1 MGRVITSI
9 WIVVAV
15 SLTGW
20 AQSAKD
26 MAERLDTSAEILE
39 ELMNAPDSE
48 VPEGL
53 LEDAECIA
61 VIPAVKRLAFGF
73 GGQYGRGASACRTN
87 GGEGPWGAPSMVALD
102 GGSFGFQIGGSSSD
116 LVLLFMSPDSMKH
129 LLSDKVTLGADAS
142 VAAGP
147 KGRTAGADTD
157 LTLRAEILSYSRSRG
172 LFAGVSV
179 EGASLRPDND
189 ANEALYGR
197 EIDARTILIDNAAA
211 PPASAARFMA
221 SLTAAN

>member
-1 MGRVITSI
+1 MVRLMVPLLLAI
-9 WIVVAV
+9 AV
-15 SLTGW
+15 SRPGL
-20 AQSAKD
+20 AQSPED
-26 MAERLDTSAEILE
+26 IAERLDKSAEILE
-39 ELMNAPDSE
+39 ELMNAPD

-53 LEDAECIA
+53 MEDAECIA

-73 GGQYGRGASACRTN
+73 GGQYGRGAASCRSA
-87 GGEGPWGAPSMVALD
+87 GGEGPWASPSMIALD

-116 LVLLFMSPDSMKH
+116 LILLFMSPESMKH

-142 VAAGP
+142 IAAGP

-197 EIDARTILIDNAAA
+197 EIDARTILIDNAAGM
-211 PPASAARFMA
+211 PGSAAGFMA
-221 SLTAAN
+221 ALNVTP